1 MSPVQIC
8 KKMSRKIVLFMSL
21 IILIFFLISGML
33 ISIPFLLITL
43 LVYAFIRELRAT
55 IHGKSLICYVFGLTV
70 GYTLMAVF
78 QFSDI
83 NSNNYFTLCTT
94 FGFIAYFSF
103 ISSFFWL
110 NVISFDIWWT
120 FGRGGE
126 NNRKYLKYSL
136 YAWGSSTI
144 MLVIALTAQ
153 VGGFVDK
160 NWRPGIGEDDS
171 CFFTRMFLND
181 N

>member
-1 MSPVQIC
+1 MV
-8 KKMSRKIVLFMSL
+8 
-21 IILIFFLISGML
+21 

-43 LVYAFIRELRAT
+43 LVYALIRELRAT

-70 GYTLMAVF
+70 GYTFMAMF
-78 QFSDI
+78 QLSDI
-83 NSNNYFTLCTT
+83 NNYYLTLCTT

-103 ISSFFWL
+103 TSSFFWL

-144 MLVIALTAQ
+144 MLIIALTAQ

-171 CFFTRMFLND
+171 CFFTGMFFFFCREDYNFY
-181 N
+181 